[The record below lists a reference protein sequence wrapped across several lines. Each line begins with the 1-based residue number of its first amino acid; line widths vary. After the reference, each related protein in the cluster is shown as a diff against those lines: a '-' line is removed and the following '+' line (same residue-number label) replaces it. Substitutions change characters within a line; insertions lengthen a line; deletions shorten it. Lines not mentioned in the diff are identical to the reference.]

1 MSNVIG
7 STIIQDESKIDFN
20 ANEKHQQTPDD
31 TDADAETIMLN
42 ESAIRR
48 INDGMDQGTDQV
60 LPFNKEIANTDVEN
74 NSHKSSSDKKNTQMR
89 KQQLQYDVK

>member
-1 MSNVIG
+1 
-7 STIIQDESKIDFN
+7 
-20 ANEKHQQTPDD
+20 
-31 TDADAETIMLN
+31 MLN
-42 ESAIRR
+42 ESAIHR

-74 NSHKSSSDKKNTQMR
+74 SQKNSSDKKNTQMR

>member
-1 MSNVIG
+1 
-7 STIIQDESKIDFN
+7 
-20 ANEKHQQTPDD
+20 
-31 TDADAETIMLN
+31 MLN

-48 INDGMDQGTDQV
+48 INDGMDQDTDQV

-74 NSHKSSSDKKNTQMR
+74 SQKNSSDKKNTQMR